1 MPQDRPGFLLDSRPL
16 REVLV
21 ARTLAKSTIKRLE
34 RRLYEERDRLSE
46 VIREIE
52 EEREEVRLSETSSER
67 SPDPNTAEGGSLAFE
82 LEKELSVA
90 QNAQDLL
97 DKVGRAIESI
107 DEGTYGDCADCG
119 KPIPVAR
126 LDALPYATRCVECAA
141 SR

>member
-1 MPQDRPGFLLDSRPL
+1 MS
-16 REVLV
+16 
-21 ARTLAKSTIKRLE
+21 RTLAKSTIKRLE
-34 RRLYEERDRLSE
+34 RRLVDERERLSE
-46 VIREIE
+46 VIREID

-97 DKVGRAIESI
+97 DKVERAMEHIQ
-107 DEGTYGDCADCG
+107 DGTYGNCVDCG

-126 LDALPYATRCVECAA
+126 LDALPYATRCVDCAA